1 MLKFYI
7 FSNVAKKF
15 KKMWQKI
22 KKKAKKCGKKFF
34 KCGKNYLKMWQK
46 LSQNVAKI
54 RLINNNADN
63 TNNTK

>member
-1 MLKFYI
+1 
-7 FSNVAKKF
+7 
-15 KKMWQKI
+15 MWQKI
-22 KKKAKKCGKKFF
+22 
-34 KCGKNYLKMWQK
+34 LQMWQK